1 MSGHRQPER
10 AARDGAVPDDA
21 LLEIRTV
28 AAPEAVEGAGRERPG
43 RVVALCLGGTGV
55 VLLVVVLSTWWAGS
69 RLPAAYSVDSM
80 GVVDLGHG
88 RGAAGQGH
96 SHDGSGGGGAAPAA
110 RVRVTDLRA
119 DPARPADVLVE
130 LTARAGPVTLADGRT
145 VEGYSLN
152 GTSPGPVVRAGQG
165 DMVEVVVRNESVAAG
180 MTLHWHGMSVPNAAD
195 GVAGVTQDAI
205 AVGQTYVYRF
215 VARDAGTYWYH
226 SHNVSHE
233 QVLRGLLGAVV
244 VQPAGLPVDPP
255 ARTQV
260 VALVHTYGGVRTING
275 HAGQSRVPAAPGA
288 LVRVRVINTDNGP
301 MPVWV
306 SGAGFQVVAIDGSE
320 VNQPQALEGRSVVL
334 TAGARA
340 DLLVPVPPSGA
351 AAVEVAGAALVLGDG
366 PVPSS
371 PAPREQVDLLTYG
384 LPAAVGFDP
393 EAPDRRY
400 EYRIGRSIGFL
411 DGRPGMWW
419 TINDAMFPDVPM
431 FVIGRGEV
439 GRFTISNGTGEV
451 HPMHLHGHR
460 MLVLSRNGVPATGS
474 PWWVDSLNVEP
485 GQTYETAFLAD
496 NPGIWMDHCH
506 NLPHAAEGLVAHLM
520 YEAVTTPF
528 VIGGD
533 HANEP
538 E

>member
-1 MSGHRQPER
+1 MPGQRQPER
-10 AARDGAVPDDA
+10 AWPDGAV
-21 LLEIRTV
+21 LEGRT
-28 AAPEAVEGAGRERPG
+28 APGAEPEAVEAGGGVRPG
-43 RVVALCLGGTGV
+43 RILALCLGGAGV
-55 VLLVVVLSTWWAGS
+55 VLLLVVVSTWWAGS
-69 RLPAAYSVDSM
+69 RMPAAYSVDSM
-80 GVVDLGHG
+80 GVVDLGQG
-88 RGAAGQGH
+88 RHAAGHLHG
-96 SHDGSGGGGAAPAA
+96 GSAPGGAPAA
-110 RVRVTDLRA
+110 TVSVTDLRA
-119 DPARPADVLVE
+119 DPARPANVRVE
-130 LTARAGPVTLADGRT
+130 LTARAGQVALADGRT

-152 GTSPGPVVRAGQG
+152 GSSPGPVVRAAQG
-165 DMVEVVVRNESVAAG
+165 DLVEVAVRNESVAAG

-226 SHNVSHE
+226 SHQVSHE
-233 QVLRGLLGAVV
+233 QVRGGLLGAVV
-244 VQPAGLPVDPP
+244 VQPSGRSAEPQ
-255 ARTQV
+255 AETEA

-275 HAGQSRVPAAPGA
+275 GAGQSRVPAVPGA
-288 LVRVRVINTDNGP
+288 PVRVRVINTDNGP

-306 SGAGFQVVAIDGSE
+306 SGAGFQVAAIDGSE
-320 VNQPQALEGRSVVL
+320 VNRPPAVNGRSVVL

-340 DLLVPVPPSGA
+340 DLVVQVPASGA
-351 AAVEVAGAALVLGDG
+351 AAVEVAGSSLVLGDG
-366 PVPSS
+366 AAPSS

-384 LPAAVGFDP
+384 LPAPVGFDP
-393 EAPDRRY
+393 DAPDRRY
-400 EYRIGRSIGFL
+400 GYRIGRAIGFL
-411 DGRPGMWW
+411 DGRPGVWW
-419 TINDAMFPDVPM
+419 TVNGAMFPDVPM

-439 GRFTISNGTGEV
+439 GRFTISNDSGEV

-506 NLPHAAEGLVAHLM
+506 NLPHAVDGLVAHLM
-520 YEAVTTPF
+520 YQGVTTPF

-533 HANEP
+533 HANEA

>member
-1 MSGHRQPER
+1 
-10 AARDGAVPDDA
+10 
-21 LLEIRTV
+21 
-28 AAPEAVEGAGRERPG
+28 
-43 RVVALCLGGTGV
+43 
-55 VLLVVVLSTWWAGS
+55 VLLLVVLSTWWAGS

-80 GVVDLGHG
+80 GVVDLGLG
-88 RGAAGQGH
+88 RGAAGQSH
-96 SHDGSGGGGAAPAA
+96 SHGGGGGGGAPAA
-110 RVRVTDLRA
+110 TVSVTDLRA
-119 DPARPADVLVE
+119 DPARPADVRVD

-145 VEGYSLN
+145 VQGYSLN
-152 GTSPGPVVRAGQG
+152 GTSPGPVVRAVQG
-165 DMVEVVVRNESVAAG
+165 DMVEVAVRNESVDAG

-205 AVGQTYVYRF
+205 AVGQTHVYRF

-226 SHNVSHE
+226 SHQVSHE
-233 QVLRGLLGAVV
+233 QVIGGLLGAVV
-244 VQPAGLPVDPP
+244 VQPAGLPVDPL
-255 ARTQV
+255 AATEV
-260 VALVHTYGGVRTING
+260 VALVHTYAGVRTING
-275 HAGQSRVPAAPGA
+275 RAGQSRVPAAPGA
-288 LVRVRVINTDNGP
+288 QVRVRVINTDNGP

-306 SGAGFQVVAIDGSE
+306 SGAAFQVAAIDGSE
-320 VNQPQALEGRSVVL
+320 VNEPPAVNGRSVVL

-340 DLLVPVPPSGA
+340 DLLVQVPASGA
-351 AAVEVAGAALVLGDG
+351 AAVEVAGTSLVLGDG

-384 LPAAVGFDP
+384 RPAVVGFDP
-393 EAPDRRY
+393 DAPDRRY

-419 TINDAMFPDVPM
+419 TINGAMLPDLPM

-439 GRFTISNGTGEV
+439 GRFTISNDSGEV

-496 NPGIWMDHCH
+496 NTGIWMDHCH
-506 NLPHAAEGLVAHLM
+506 NLPHAAAGLVAHLM
-520 YEAVTTPF
+520 YEGVTTPF

>member
-1 MSGHRQPER
+1 M
-10 AARDGAVPDDA
+10 
-21 LLEIRTV
+21 
-28 AAPEAVEGAGRERPG
+28 RPG
-43 RVVALCLGGTGV
+43 RILALCLGGAGV
-55 VLLVVVLSTWWAGS
+55 VLLLVVLSTWWAGS

-80 GVVDLGHG
+80 GVVDLGLG
-88 RGAAGQGH
+88 RDAAAGPSH
-96 SHDGSGGGGAAPAA
+96 SHGGSGGGGAPAA
-110 RVRVTDLRA
+110 TVSVTDLRA
-119 DPARPADVLVE
+119 DPDRPADVRVE
-130 LTARAGPVTLADGRT
+130 LTARAGPVMLADGRT
-145 VEGYSLN
+145 VQGYSLN
-152 GTSPGPVVRAGQG
+152 GTSPGPVVRAVQG
-165 DMVEVVVRNESVAAG
+165 DMVEVVVRNETVAAG

-205 AVGQTYVYRF
+205 AVGQAHVYRF

-244 VQPAGLPVDPP
+244 VQSAGRPAKPQ
-255 ARTQV
+255 AATEV

-275 HAGQSRVPAAPGA
+275 RAGQSRVPAAPGA
-288 LVRVRVINTDNGP
+288 PVRVRVINTDSGP

-306 SGAGFQVVAIDGSE
+306 SGAGFQVAAIDGSE
-320 VNQPQALEGRSVVL
+320 VNEPQAVDGRSVVL

-340 DLLVPVPPSGA
+340 DLLVRVPDSGA
-351 AAVEVAGAALVLGDG
+351 AAVEVAGTSLVLGDG
-366 PVPSS
+366 PAPSS
-371 PAPREQVDLLTYG
+371 PAPQEQVDLLSYG
-384 LPAAVGFDP
+384 QPAPVGFDP

-400 EYRIGRSIGFL
+400 EYRIGRSFGFL

-419 TINDAMFPDVPM
+419 TINGAMFPDVPM
-431 FVIGRGEV
+431 FVIGQGEV
-439 GRFTISNGTGEV
+439 GRFTISNDSSEV

-506 NLPHAAEGLVAHLM
+506 NLPHAAQGLVAHLM
-520 YEAVTTPF
+520 YQGLTTPF

>member
-1 MSGHRQPER
+1 MSGQRPPER
-10 AARDGAVPDDA
+10 PGSDGAVQE
-21 LLEIRTV
+21 LRT
-28 AAPEAVEGAGRERPG
+28 APGTAPEAIETGGGVRPG
-43 RVVALCLGGTGV
+43 RIVALGLGGAAV
-55 VLLVVVLSTWWAGS
+55 VLLLVVLSTWWAGS
-69 RLPAAYSVDSM
+69 RMPAAYSVDSM
-80 GVVDLGHG
+80 GVADLGLG
-88 RGAAGQGH
+88 RNAAGQGPGH
-96 SHDGSGGGGAAPAA
+96 GGDGGAPPAT
-110 RVRVTDLRA
+110 VSVTDLSA
-119 DPARPADVLVE
+119 DPARPADVRVE

-145 VEGYSLN
+145 VDGYSMN
-152 GTSPGPVVRAGQG
+152 GTSPGPVVRAVQG
-165 DMVEVVVRNESVAAG
+165 DMVEVLVRNESVAAG

-205 AVGQTYVYRF
+205 AVGQTFVYRF

-226 SHNVSHE
+226 SHNLSHE

-244 VQPAGLPVDPP
+244 VQPASLPVDPT
-255 ARTQV
+255 AAGDV

-275 HAGQSRVPAAPGA
+275 RAGQSHVSAAPGA

-306 SGAGFQVVAIDGSE
+306 SGADFQVVAIDGSE
-320 VNQPQALEGRSVVL
+320 VNEPQSVIGRSVVL
-334 TAGARA
+334 TAGARS
-340 DLLVPVPPSGA
+340 DLLVRVPSNGA
-351 AAVEVAGAALVLGDG
+351 AAVEVAGTSLVLGDG

-384 LPAAVGFDP
+384 LPAAVGFDAD
-393 EAPDRRY
+393 APDRRY

-419 TINDAMFPDVPM
+419 TINGAMFPDVPM

-439 GRFTISNGTGEV
+439 GRFTISNDSGEV

-520 YEAVTTPF
+520 YQGVTTPF

>member
-1 MSGHRQPER
+1 MSGHRRPQR
-10 AARDGAVPDDA
+10 AGRDAAVPDRAVLEVRAAAAMGTDQGDGRA
-21 LLEIRTV
+21 L
-28 AAPEAVEGAGRERPG
+28 PG
-43 RVVALCLGGTGV
+43 RIVALCLGAAGV
-55 VLLVVVLSTWWAGS
+55 VLLLVALSTWWAGS

-88 RGAAGQGH
+88 GGASGRSH
-96 SHDGSGGGGAAPAA
+96 SHAGSGGAGAP
-110 RVRVTDLRA
+110 VPGVSVTDLRA
-119 DPARPADVLVE
+119 DPARPADVRVE

-205 AVGQTYVYRF
+205 AMGRTYVYRF
-215 VARDAGTYWYH
+215 VAGDAGTYWYH

-255 ARTQV
+255 AGAEV

-275 HAGQSRVPAAPGA
+275 RAGRLRVPAAPGA

-306 SGAGFQVVAIDGSE
+306 SGAGFRVVAIDGSE
-320 VNQPQALEGRSVVL
+320 VNEPQALEGRSVVL

-340 DLLVPVPPSGA
+340 DLLVQVPASGA
-351 AAVEVAGAALVLGDG
+351 TAVEVAGAALVLGTG

-384 LPAAVGFDP
+384 RPAAVGFDP
-393 EAPDRRY
+393 DAADRRY

-431 FVIGRGEV
+431 FVISRGEV
-439 GRFTISNGTGEV
+439 GRFTIRNDTGEV

-460 MLVLSRNGVPATGS
+460 MLVLSRDGV
-474 PWWVDSLNVEP
+474 
-485 GQTYETAFLAD
+485 
-496 NPGIWMDHCH
+496 
-506 NLPHAAEGLVAHLM
+506 
-520 YEAVTTPF
+520 
-528 VIGGD
+528 
-533 HANEP
+533 
-538 E
+538 